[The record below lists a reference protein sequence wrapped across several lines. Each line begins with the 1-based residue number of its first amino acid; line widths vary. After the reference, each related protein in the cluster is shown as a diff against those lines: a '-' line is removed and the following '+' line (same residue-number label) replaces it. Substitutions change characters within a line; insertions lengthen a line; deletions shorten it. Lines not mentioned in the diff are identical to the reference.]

1 MAKMSLRE
9 YLNQEIKAKG
19 YKSVAE
25 AKKDAGKYKSIAAA
39 KKAGSLYYTNKDG
52 KVMAAVYAE
61 DLKKKPKIDEEPVAT
76 SITRPDIKVSI
87 IPPKL
92 DPEAQKIVDRARKAL
107 DKSNREAAIEKGTKK
122 KKKSKLTD
130 KEKANLKKS
139 LGEELGDLVIE
150 RREDIPEDSTSS
162 HSLKNRKEKLRKKEE
177 RANEKKEIFE
187 NLLKER
193 KEEINQESTDSN
205 RMKKLKENREYL
217 RKIAEAKARRNSMF
231 KGGSIDRRKTGMF
244 YKTGSPRGYR

>member
-1 MAKMSLRE
+1 MSKMSLRE

-61 DLKKKPKIDEEPVAT
+61 DLKKKPEIDEEPVAT

-87 IPPKL
+87 IPDKL
-92 DPEAQKIVDRARKAL
+92 DPEAQKIVDMAREAL
-107 DKSNREAAIEKGTKK
+107 DKSDREAAIEKGAKG

-130 KEKANLKKS
+130 EEKANLRKS
-139 LGEELGDLVIE
+139 LGEKLGDLAIE
-150 RREDIPEDSTSS
+150 RGEEIPEDFTSS
-162 HSLKNRKEKLRKKEE
+162 H
-177 RANEKKEIFE
+177 
-187 NLLKER
+187 
-193 KEEINQESTDSN
+193 
-205 RMKKLKENREYL
+205 RMKKLKENPEYL
-217 RKIAEAKARRNSMF
+217 KYKEESKELEKNKLRSKF
-231 KGGSIDRRKTGMF
+231 KKWVQQKD
-244 YKTGSPRGYR
+244 